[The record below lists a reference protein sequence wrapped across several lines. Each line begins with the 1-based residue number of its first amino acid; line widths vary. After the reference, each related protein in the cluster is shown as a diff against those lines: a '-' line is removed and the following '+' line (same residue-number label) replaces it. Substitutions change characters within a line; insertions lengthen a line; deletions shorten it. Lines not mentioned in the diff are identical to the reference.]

1 MSAQVPT
8 PVLRHDGVPE
18 SESPNGEKARSL
30 DGGDDQ
36 TDKDTEV
43 EDGRSD
49 VVIERKS
56 KGVVEMEALAE
67 KINTKYLILLYG
79 GFAILAYVLSL
90 SELLVLP
97 RARQQLMTDQYTS
110 ADFLD
115 VAVSRAFGQHS
126 LRATVS
132 TITAVFQ
139 AVSQP
144 PIAKFADVFGRVNA
158 YLACVALYVIGYIIV
173 PSSQNIYAYAA
184 GNSIYILGITGLFL
198 LQNIIISDISSL
210 RSRYLWTIFPS
221 IPGAINVFVAP
232 IIVDS
237 FLARGLDNWV
247 WGYAMC
253 EFPNVQAG
261 QN

>member
-1 MSAQVPT
+1 M
-8 PVLRHDGVPE
+8 
-18 SESPNGEKARSL
+18 L
-30 DGGDDQ
+30 D
-36 TDKDTEV
+36 
-43 EDGRSD
+43 
-49 VVIERKS
+49 I
-56 KGVVEMEALAE
+56 
-67 KINTKYLILLYG
+67 
-79 GFAILAYVLSL
+79 
-90 SELLVLP
+90 
-97 RARQQLMTDQYTS
+97 
-110 ADFLD
+110 
-115 VAVSRAFGQHS
+115 AVSRAFGQHS

-210 RSRYLWTIFPS
+210 RSRYFWTIFPS

-237 FLARGLDNWV
+237 FLSRSLDLWR
-247 WGYAMC
+247 WGFAMC
-253 EFPNVQAG
+253 KYTPRCKDQLI
-261 QN
+261 QQSRS